1 MLSARMD
8 EAIKFLLPV
17 AILVIPVIVLAQQYR
32 EGERRFQEA
41 WRSFASS
48 RGLTFVPGKGRV
60 GPRIEGTFEGTSVAI
75 DALRVRRGRWPVY
88 YTRVSTVP
96 KDPPDARVD
105 VISDRALEH
114 LGALQGKPDVLV
126 GDPVFDAKFLIRST
140 HEDDAKGLLDN
151 PLRRG
156 LTAFPQPSL
165 AFLYGPKVELL
176 WHGREHAAGAL
187 DAACRIVVGA
197 LRWRGRL

>member
-1 MLSARMD
+1 MD
-8 EAIKFLLPV
+8 EAIKFLLPIT
-17 AILVIPVIVLAQQYR
+17 ILVVPIIVLVQQYR
-32 EGERRFQEA
+32 EAERKLQEA
-41 WRSFASS
+41 WTAFAGA
-48 RGLTFVPGKGRV
+48 RGLEYLPPKGRV
-60 GPRIEGTFEGTSVAI
+60 GHRIEGTFEGARVEISL
-75 DALRVRRGRWPVY
+75 LRVKRGYLPVP
-88 YTRVSTVP
+88 YTRVTTSL
-96 KDPPDARVD
+96 KDPLEARVD

-126 GDPVFDAKFLIRST
+126 GDPVFDTKFLIRSS

-151 PLRRG
+151 LLRRS

-165 AFLYGPKVELL
+165 AFLHGGSKVELL

-197 LRWRGRL
+197 LRWRGRV